1 MSRKASTAKVY
12 DQIRNKRKGYPDPTN
27 QICTFF
33 FIIFLMKRL
42 HIYIAMK
49 LRFIKIFKKINIM
62 HLCDERTF
70 IFRQYSGSG
79 SEGWEAKGES

>member
-1 MSRKASTAKVY
+1 MIKSETKEKAI
-12 DQIRNKRKGYPDPTN
+12 QIQPIKFAP
-27 QICTFF
+27 FF
-33 FIIFLMKRL
+33 NYFSDEKIA
-42 HIYIAMK
+42 YIAMK